1 MPILPTASIRE
12 WGRNEM
18 GLTCG
23 SLLSL
28 GVGDITG
35 AVFKTI
41 PDMVAQRARALGAE
55 LAIVDGA
62 TTLTFAELAERV
74 EEAARALIAGGTNK
88 GDRVA
93 IWAPNMWEWIVCA
106 LAIHSVGAVMVPVNT
121 RYKGIEAAYLL
132 QKSGAKTLFTV
143 TEFLDV
149 DYVALLR
156 GTDAQLPELGQIVVL
171 RGGAPEGTLG
181 YREFLAR
188 ASEVSPAAAQERA
201 ASVRPDDVADVLF
214 TSGTTGKPKGAMC
227 THAQNLRVFDQWSS
241 IVGLREGDRYLV
253 VLPFFHSFGYKAGW
267 FSALMRGATVFPE
280 PVFNVDVVLRRVQE
294 DEITMLP
301 GPPALYQSLLLH
313 PDRAQFDIS
322 SLRLAVTGAAAIPV
336 ELIQRMKDDLGFET
350 VITAYGLTESCGV
363 VTMCRL
369 DDDAETIATT
379 SGRAIPDVEV
389 RIIDGDGNPAPD
401 NEPGEIV
408 VRGYNVM
415 EGYLDDEEETRK
427 AIDADGWL
435 HTGDIGTIDDRGYI
449 KITDRL
455 KDMFI
460 VGGFNAYPAE
470 IENTLL
476 QMPGLGEVA
485 VIGVPDARL
494 GEVGMAF
501 VVPAPGQSLE
511 SDAVIAWSREN
522 MANFKVPRRVE
533 VLDAL
538 PRNATGKV
546 VKFELRERAGA

>member
-1 MPILPTASIRE
+1 
-12 WGRNEM
+12 
-18 GLTCG
+18 
-23 SLLSL
+23 
-28 GVGDITG
+28 
-35 AVFKTI
+35 
-41 PDMVAQRARALGAE
+41 MVAQRAAELGE
-55 LAIVDGA
+55 RLAIVDGSQA
-62 TTLTFAELAERV
+62 LSFAGLAQRV
-74 EEAARALIAGGTNK
+74 DESARALIASGVEK

-93 IWAPNMWEWIVCA
+93 IWAPNIWEWIVCA
-106 LAIHSVGAVMVPVNT
+106 LAIHSVGGVMVPVNT
-121 RYKGIEAAYLL
+121 RYRGIEAGYLL
-132 QKSGAKTLFTV
+132 QKSQAKVLFTV
-143 TEFLDV
+143 TGFLDV

-156 GTDAQLPELGQIVVL
+156 DAGAELPALAEIVVL
-171 RGGAPEGTLG
+171 RGEAPEETLSYGT
-181 YREFLAR
+181 FLQR
-188 ASEVSPAAAQERA
+188 ASDVPRSATEERSATVSG
-201 ASVRPDDVADVLF
+201 DDVADILF
-214 TSGTTGKPKGAMC
+214 TSGTTGKPKGAIC
-227 THAQNLRVFDQWSS
+227 THAQNLRVYDHWSS
-241 IVGLREGDRYLV
+241 IVGLREGDRYLI

-267 FSALMRGATVFPE
+267 FSALLRGATIFPE
-280 PVFNVDVVLRRVQE
+280 PVFDVDVVLRRIQ
-294 DEITMLP
+294 DDRITMLP
-301 GPPALYQSLLLH
+301 GPPALYQSILLH
-313 PDRAQFDIS
+313 PERASFDIS
-322 SLRLAVTGAAAIPV
+322 SLRLAVTGAASIPV
-336 ELIQRMKDDLGFET
+336 ELIQRMKDELGFET

-389 RIIDGDGNPAPD
+389 RIIDSSGRPLPP

-415 EGYLDDEEETRK
+415 KGYLDAPEETRK
-427 AIDADGWL
+427 AIDEDGWL
-435 HTGDIGTIDDRGYI
+435 HTGDIGTLDERGNI

-476 QMPGLGEVA
+476 KMPGVGEVA
-485 VIGVPDARL
+485 VIGVPDERL

-501 VVPAPGQSLE
+501 IVPAPGQSLTP
-511 SDAVIAWSREN
+511 DAVIRWSRER

-546 VKFELRERAGA
+546 VKFELRERARG

>member
-1 MPILPTASIRE
+1 LPFP
-12 WGRNEM
+12 
-18 GLTCG
+18 
-23 SLLSL
+23 

-35 AVFKTI
+35 AVFQTI
-41 PDMVAQRARALGAE
+41 PEMVSQQAETLGDRP
-55 LAIVDGA
+55 AIVDGPTSLSFSA
-62 TTLTFAELAERV
+62 LAQRV
-74 EEAARALIAGGTNK
+74 DQAARALIASGIQK

-93 IWAPNMWEWIVCA
+93 IWAPNLWEWIVCA
-106 LAIHSVGAVMVPVNT
+106 LSIHTVGAVMVPINT

-132 QKSGAKTLFTV
+132 EKSGAKALFTV
-143 TEFLDV
+143 TDFLEV

-156 GTDAQLPELGQIVVL
+156 ASDAELPNLGQPIVL
-171 RGGAPEGTLG
+171 RGKAPPDTLG
-181 YREFLAR
+181 FEEFLSR
-188 ASEVSPAAAQERA
+188 ASKVPVSAATERA
-201 ASVRPDDVADVLF
+201 ASIGPDDLADILF

-227 THAQNLRVFDQWSS
+227 SHSQNLRVFDQWSS
-241 IVGLREGDRYLV
+241 IVGLREGDRYLI

-280 PVFNVDVVLRRVQE
+280 PVFDVNVVLRRIQA
-294 DEITMLP
+294 DGITMLP

-313 PDRAQFDIS
+313 PDRASFDIS

-336 ELIQRMKDDLGFET
+336 ELIQRMKDELGFAT

-369 DDDAETIATT
+369 GDDAETIATT
-379 SGRAIPDVEV
+379 SGRAIPEVEV
-389 RIIDGDGNPAPD
+389 QIIDTDGKPVPP

-415 EGYLDDEEETRK
+415 KGYFDAPEETKK

-435 HTGDIGTIDDRGYI
+435 HTGDIGTMDERGYI

-476 QMPGLGEVA
+476 QMPGVGEVA
-485 VIGVPDARL
+485 VIGVPDNRL

-501 VVPAPGQSLE
+501 VVPAPGKSLDP
-511 SDAVIAWSREN
+511 DAVIAWSREN

-546 VKFELRERAGA
+546 VKFELRERANV

>member
-1 MPILPTASIRE
+1 LPPSE
-12 WGRNEM
+12 
-18 GLTCG
+18 
-23 SLLSL
+23 
-28 GVGDITG
+28 VGDIKG
-35 AVFKTI
+35 ALFETI
-41 PDMVAQRARALGAE
+41 PDMVAQQAENLGDRH
-55 LAIVDGA
+55 AIVDGP
-62 TTLTFAELAERV
+62 TTLTFAALANRV
-74 EEAARALIAGGTNK
+74 DEAARALIAGGIHK

-93 IWAPNMWEWIVCA
+93 IWAPNIWEWIVCA
-106 LAIHSVGAVMVPVNT
+106 LAIHTVGGVMVPVNT

-132 QKSGAKTLFTV
+132 DKSGAKALFTV
-143 TEFLDV
+143 TGFLDV

-156 GTDAQLPELGQIVVL
+156 DTDVELPELAQIVVL
-171 RGGAPEGTLG
+171 RGDARDGTLS
-181 YREFLAR
+181 YQEFLAR
-188 ASEVSPAAAQERA
+188 ASEVSETAAKERA
-201 ASVRPDDVADVLF
+201 ATVDRDDVADILF

-227 THAQNLRVFDQWSS
+227 THAQNLRVYDQWSS
-241 IVGLREGDRYLV
+241 IIGLREGDRYLV

-267 FSALMRGATVFPE
+267 FSALMRGATIFPE
-280 PVFNVDVVLRRVQE
+280 PVFDTNVVLRRIQE
-294 DEITMLP
+294 DAITMLP
-301 GPPALYQSLLLH
+301 GPPALYQSILLH
-313 PDRAQFDIS
+313 PERAQFDIT

-336 ELIQRMKDDLGFET
+336 ELIHRMKHDLGFET

-389 RIIDGDGNPAPD
+389 RIIDGEGNPLPAD
-401 NEPGEIV
+401 EPGEIV

-415 EGYLDDEEETRK
+415 KGYLDADEETKK

-435 HTGDIGTIDDRGYI
+435 HTGDIGTMDARGYI

-476 QMPGLGEVA
+476 QMPGIGEVA
-485 VIGVPDARL
+485 VIGVPDERL

-501 VVPAPGQSLE
+501 VVSAPGRSLTP
-511 SDAVIAWSREN
+511 DAVIAWSREN

-533 VLDAL
+533 VLGAL

-546 VKFELRERAGA
+546 VKFELRERARA

>member
-1 MPILPTASIRE
+1 MIAQQAE
-12 WGRNEM
+12 N
-18 GLTCG
+18 
-23 SLLSL
+23 L
-28 GVGDITG
+28 GD
-35 AVFKTI
+35 
-41 PDMVAQRARALGAE
+41 RS
-55 LAIVDGA
+55 AIVDGL
-62 TTLTFAELAERV
+62 TTLTFAEVGERV
-74 EEAARALIAGGTNK
+74 DEAARALIARGIQK
-88 GDRVA
+88 GDRIA
-93 IWAPNMWEWIVCA
+93 IWAPNIWEWIVCA
-106 LAIHSVGAVMVPVNT
+106 LAIHTVGAVMVPVNT

-132 QKSGAKTLFTV
+132 GKSGAKALFTV
-143 TEFLDV
+143 TAFLDV

-156 GTDAQLPELGQIVVL
+156 AADADLSELEQIIVL
-171 RGGAPEGTLG
+171 RGDAPQGTLG
-181 YREFLAR
+181 YRDFLAL
-188 ASEVSPAAAQERA
+188 ASGVSPTAAKERA
-201 ASVRPDDVADVLF
+201 ATVGPDDLADILF

-241 IVGLREGDRYLV
+241 IVGLREGDRYLI

-280 PVFNVDVVLRRVQE
+280 PVFDVNVVLRRIQA
-294 DEITMLP
+294 DAITMLP
-301 GPPALYQSLLLH
+301 GPPALYQSILLH
-313 PDRAQFDIS
+313 PDREQFDIS

-336 ELIQRMKDDLGFET
+336 ELIDRMKNELGFET

-389 RIIDGDGNPAPD
+389 RIIDGEGGPLPA

-415 EGYLDDEEETRK
+415 KGYFDAGEETRK
-427 AIDADGWL
+427 AIDEDGWL
-435 HTGDIGTIDDRGYI
+435 HTGDIGTMDERGYI

-485 VIGVPDARL
+485 VIGVPDKRL

-501 VVPAPGQSLE
+501 VVPAPGQSLTA
-511 SDAVIAWSREN
+511 DAVISWSREN
-522 MANFKVPRRVE
+522 MANFKAPRRVQI
-533 VLDAL
+533 LDAL

-546 VKFELRERAGA
+546 VKFKLRERANG

>member
-1 MPILPTASIRE
+1 MS
-12 WGRNEM
+12 
-18 GLTCG
+18 
-23 SLLSL
+23 

-35 AVFKTI
+35 AVFETI
-41 PDMVAQRARALGAE
+41 PEMVAKQAGSLSDR
-55 LAIVDGA
+55 LAIVDGEKR
-62 TTLTFAELAERV
+62 LSFSELAERV
-74 EEAARALIAGGTNK
+74 DEAARALIAGGIQK
-88 GDRVA
+88 HDRVA
-93 IWAPNMWEWIVCA
+93 VWAPNTWEWIVCA

-121 RYKGIEAAYLL
+121 RYKGVEAAYLL
-132 QKSGAKTLFTV
+132 EKSGAKALFTV
-143 TEFLDV
+143 TGFLDV

-156 GTDAQLPELGQIVVL
+156 NTAAKLPQLEQIIVL
-171 RGGAPEGTLG
+171 RGDAPQGTLS
-181 YREFLAR
+181 YEAFLAL
-188 ASEVSPAAAQERA
+188 ASGVPSNAAQERA
-201 ASVRPDDVADVLF
+201 AGVGPDDIADILF

-227 THAQNLRVFDQWSS
+227 THAQNLRTYDQWSS
-241 IVGLREGDRYLV
+241 IAGLREGDRYLV
-253 VLPFFHSFGYKAGW
+253 VLPFFHTFGYKAGW

-280 PVFNVDVVLRRVQE
+280 PVFDVNVVLQRIQE
-294 DEITMLP
+294 DAITMLP

-336 ELIQRMKDDLGFET
+336 ELIHRMKDELGFET

-363 VTMCRL
+363 VTMCRV

-389 RIIDGDGNPAPD
+389 RIIDCGGSPLPA

-415 EGYLDDEEETRK
+415 KGYLDADEETKK
-427 AIDADGWL
+427 AIDEDGWL
-435 HTGDIGTIDDRGYI
+435 HTGDIGTMDERGYI

-476 QMPGLGEVA
+476 QMPGVGEVA
-485 VIGVPDARL
+485 VIGVPSERL

-501 VVPAPGQSLE
+501 VVPAPGHSLTPE
-511 SDAVIAWSREN
+511 AVISWSRAN

-533 VLDAL
+533 ILDAL

-546 VKFELRERAGA
+546 VKFELRERANG

>member
-1 MPILPTASIRE
+1 MLR
-12 WGRNEM
+12 
-18 GLTCG
+18 
-23 SLLSL
+23 LS

-35 AVFKTI
+35 AVFETI
-41 PDMVAQRARALGAE
+41 PQMIAKQAENLGNRP
-55 LAIVDGA
+55 AIIDGP
-62 TTLTFAELAERV
+62 TTLSFSQLAERV
-74 EEAARALIAGGTNK
+74 DEAARALLAMGIQK
-88 GDRVA
+88 GDRAA
-93 IWAPNMWEWIVCA
+93 IWAPNIWEWIVCG

-132 QKSGAKTLFTV
+132 AKSGAKALFTV
-143 TEFLDV
+143 TGFLDV

-156 GTDAQLPELGQIVVL
+156 NTAADLPQLEHIVVL
-171 RGGAPEGTLG
+171 RGEAPSGTLA
-181 YREFLAR
+181 YQDFLAL
-188 ASEVSPAAAQERA
+188 ASSVPPNAAQERA
-201 ASVRPDDVADVLF
+201 AAVSPDDLADILF

-227 THAQNLRVFDQWSS
+227 THAQNLRAFDQWSA
-241 IVGLREGDRYLV
+241 IVGLREGDRYLI

-280 PVFNVDVVLRRVQE
+280 PVFDVNVVLRRIQA
-294 DEITMLP
+294 DAITMLP
-301 GPPALYQSLLLH
+301 GPPALYQSILLH
-313 PDRAQFDIS
+313 PDRAKFDIS

-336 ELIQRMKDDLGFET
+336 ELIHRMKDELGFET

-369 DDDAETIATT
+369 EDDAETIATT

-389 RIIDGDGNPAPD
+389 RIIDSEGKPVAP

-415 EGYLDDEEETRK
+415 KGYLDASEETNK
-427 AIDADGWL
+427 AIDEDGWL
-435 HTGDIGTIDDRGYI
+435 HTGDIGTMDERGYI

-476 QMPGLGEVA
+476 QMPGVAEVA
-485 VIGVPDARL
+485 VIGVPNERL

-501 VVPAPGQSLE
+501 VVPAPGQTLTADGIIS
-511 SDAVIAWSREN
+511 WSRAN

-533 VLDAL
+533 ILEAL

-546 VKFELRERAGA
+546 VKFELRERANG

>member
-1 MPILPTASIRE
+1 MKATTHIGPLPRSR
-12 WGRNEM
+12 
-18 GLTCG
+18 
-23 SLLSL
+23 
-28 GVGDITG
+28 VGDITG
-35 AVFKTI
+35 VVFETI
-41 PDMVAQRARALGAE
+41 PAMLAQQAETLGDRA
-55 LAIVDGA
+55 AIVDGE
-62 TTLTFAELAERV
+62 TTLSFAELADRV
-74 EEAARALIAGGTNK
+74 DEAARALLAEGVEK
-88 GDRVA
+88 GDRIA
-93 IWAPNMWEWIVCA
+93 IWAPNIWEWIVSA
-106 LAIHSVGAVMVPVNT
+106 LAIHSVGGVMVPINT
-121 RYKGIEAAYLL
+121 RYKGSEAAYLL
-132 QKSGAKTLFTV
+132 EKSGARALFTV

-149 DYVALLR
+149 DYIELLR
-156 GTDAQLPELGQIVVL
+156 GADAELPALERIIVL
-171 RGGAPEGTLG
+171 RGETPEGATS
-181 YREFLAR
+181 YADFLIR
-188 ASEVSPAAAQERA
+188 AAEVSDRAMRERV
-201 ASVRPDDVADVLF
+201 SSIEPDDLADILF

-241 IVGLREGDRYLV
+241 IAGLREGDRYLI

-267 FSALMRGATVFPE
+267 LSALIRGATVFPE
-280 PVFNVDVVLRRVQE
+280 PVFDVNVVLRRVQQ
-294 DEITMLP
+294 DAITMLP

-313 PDRAQFDIS
+313 PDRAQFDLS

-336 ELIQRMKDDLGFET
+336 ELIHRMKDELGFET

-369 DDDAETIATT
+369 DDDAQTIATT

-389 RIIDGDGNPAPD
+389 RIVDADGNALPP
-401 NEPGEIV
+401 NEAGEIV

-415 EGYLDDEEETRK
+415 QGYFDAPEETDK

-435 HTGDIGTIDDRGYI
+435 HTGDVGTLDERGNI

-476 QMPGLGEVA
+476 NMPGVGEVA
-485 VIGVPDARL
+485 VIGVPDERL

-501 VVPAPGQSLE
+501 VVPAPGATLSADE
-511 SDAVIAWSREN
+511 VIAWSRKN

-533 VLDAL
+533 VIDAL

-546 VKFELRERAGA
+546 VKFELRERARA